1 MPERPPQK
9 FSCTV
14 ALNCD
19 KNKAFS
25 CKTQTGMLK
34 SGYYKALYHNI
45 RRSIMAKQYRVKCH
59 ETDSSCRGKIKFN
72 NSAFSVPGLLDGE
85 TAMIELVY
93 GKDRGSTAARLVSL
107 ETASPER
114 RAPFCKAFGRCGG
127 CQLQYASYTKQ
138 LALKK
143 AAAER
148 LLSEFAPVPDV
159 IGMPEPYHY
168 RHKIHAS
175 FYRSRR
181 GMELGIYEENTH
193 KVISVSDCRIQ
204 NRTANAILR
213 TIRKLADE
221 FRLSAYNEDRG
232 QGLLRHVLI
241 RCGYASRQIM
251 VVLVLGTTVFPGKN
265 HFIEKLR
272 AAHPEITT
280 IVQNINNQKTSMVLG
295 SQETVLYGPG
305 YIEDSLCGLNFRISP
320 KAFYQVN
327 PEQTEFLYQTA
338 LRFAGLTGRE
348 TVLDA
353 YCGTGTIGL
362 IAAGSA
368 AQVIGVES
376 NASAIRDAMANAA
389 ANQVKNIHFVHA
401 DAGKYIAEAAA
412 AENRPDVVFLDPP
425 RSGADETFLKGLA
438 PLAPERIVY
447 VSCDLETLAR
457 DLRYLVKTG
466 YEVKEV
472 QAVDLFPWT
481 EKVETVVMLS
491 HKKPDS
497 VINVKVEF
505 GEGEGKVPLDNIA
518 KRAAAYKPKEC
529 VTYKMIKEYIEAKY
543 GFKVHTTY
551 IAEVKRD
558 LGLPMYDASNA
569 VE

>member
-1 MPERPPQK
+1 
-9 FSCTV
+9 
-14 ALNCD
+14 
-19 KNKAFS
+19 
-25 CKTQTGMLK
+25 
-34 SGYYKALYHNI
+34 
-45 RRSIMAKQYRVKCH
+45 MAKQYRVKCH
-59 ETDSSCRGKIKFN
+59 ETDSLCRGKIKFN
-72 NSAFSVPGLLDGE
+72 KSAFSVPGLLDGE

-93 GKDRGSTAARLVSL
+93 GKDRGSTAARLASL

-114 RAPFCKAFGRCGG
+114 REPFCKAFGRCGG
-127 CQLQYASYTKQ
+127 CQLQYASYAKQ

-148 LLSEFAPVPDV
+148 LLSEFAPTPDV
-159 IGMPEPYHY
+159 TGMAEPYHY

-327 PEQTEFLYQTA
+327 PEQTELLYQTA

-389 ANQVKNIHFVHA
+389 ANQIKNIRFVHA
-401 DAGKYIAEAAA
+401 DAGKYIAEATA
-412 AENRPDVVFLDPP
+412 AENRPDVVFHDPP

-438 PLAPERIVY
+438 ALAPERIVY

-457 DLRYLVKTG
+457 DLRYLVKAG

-481 EKVETVVMLS
+481 EKVEGVCLLD
-491 HKKPDS
+491 KLQ
-497 VINVKVEF
+497 VERH
-505 GEGEGKVPLDNIA
+505 G
-518 KRAAAYKPKEC
+518 
-529 VTYKMIKEYIEAKY
+529 
-543 GFKVHTTY
+543 
-551 IAEVKRD
+551 
-558 LGLPMYDASNA
+558 
-569 VE
+569 